1 MREITQE
8 MLDRIRSPI
17 AKRIWEKWIADGK
30 ARLIPQQRE
39 GTKCRAERG

>member
-17 AKRIWEKWIADGK
+17 AKRIWETWIAEGK
-30 ARLIPQQRE
+30 ARLITTHRE
-39 GTKCRAERG
+39 RTKCRAERG